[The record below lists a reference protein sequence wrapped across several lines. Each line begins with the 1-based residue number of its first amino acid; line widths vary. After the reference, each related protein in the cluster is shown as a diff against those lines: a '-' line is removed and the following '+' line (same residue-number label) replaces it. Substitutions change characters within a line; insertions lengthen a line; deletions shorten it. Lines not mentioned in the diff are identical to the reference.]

1 MPNNHDDSE
10 IMTVA
15 EVAAY
20 LQLAE
25 KTILRMA
32 QSGRIPAAKI
42 ASQWRFLRP
51 VVRDWV
57 AGQMQ
62 MEALQAPPRG
72 SALRASEVIRP
83 SLVTLSIRPGPKEQ
97 VLRELIVPA
106 AETGFAADP
115 DRLLASL
122 LERERMMTTA
132 VGHGVA
138 LPHPRRPL
146 GGMFAEPALVVGV
159 CREGTAFGAI
169 DDRLVHVLMLVC
181 STRDSIHLQLMATAA
196 WLAQSDRFADD
207 LCAVATVDEAL
218 AVMARHAERSAPG
231 AGRP

>member
-1 MPNNHDDSE
+1 MPNNHTDNE

-15 EVAAY
+15 EVAEY

-62 MEALQAPPRG
+62 MEAVETPATPRPL
-72 SALRASEVIRP
+72 ALRASEVVRP
-83 SLVTLSIRPGPKEQ
+83 SLITLSIRPGPKEQ
-97 VLRELIVPA
+97 VLRDLIAPA
-106 AETGFAADP
+106 VASRFATDP
-115 DRLLASL
+115 ERLLASL

-138 LPHPRRPL
+138 LPHPRRPMS
-146 GGMFAEPALVVGV
+146 GQFPEPALVVGV
-159 CREGTAFGAI
+159 CREGTTFGAI
-169 DDRLVHVLMLVC
+169 DDRLVHVLMLIL
-181 STRDSIHLQLMATAA
+181 SLIHI
-196 WLAQSDRFADD
+196 
-207 LCAVATVDEAL
+207 
-218 AVMARHAERSAPG
+218 
-231 AGRP
+231 

>member
-1 MPNNHDDSE
+1 
-10 IMTVA
+10 MTVA

-62 MEALQAPPRG
+62 MEAVEGSTVPRG
-72 SALRASEVIRP
+72 LALGPSEVVRP
-83 SLVTLSIRPGPKEQ
+83 SLITLSIRPGPKEQ
-97 VLRELIVPA
+97 VLRELIAPA
-106 AETGFAADP
+106 AESRFATDP
-115 DRLLASL
+115 ERLLGSL

-146 GGMFAEPALVVGV
+146 PGMFTEPALVVGV

-169 DDRLVHVLMLVC
+169 DDQLVHVLMLIC
-181 STRDSIHLQLMATAA
+181 STRDAIHLQLMAAAA
-196 WLAQSDRFADD
+196 WLAQSDGFAED
-207 LCAVATVDEAL
+207 LGAATTVDE
-218 AVMARHAERSAPG
+218 VMATIRRHDQGSAPPG
-231 AGRP
+231 GK

>member
-1 MPNNHDDSE
+1 
-10 IMTVA
+10 MTVA
-15 EVAAY
+15 EVAEY

-62 MEALQAPPRG
+62 MEATEVPASPRG
-72 SALRASEVIRP
+72 LALRASEVVRP
-83 SLVTLSIRPGPKEQ
+83 SLITLSIRPGPKEQ
-97 VLRELIVPA
+97 VLRELIAPA
-106 AETGFAADP
+106 VQTGFAADP

-132 VGHGVA
+132 IGHGVA

-146 GGMFAEPALVVGV
+146 GGMFPEPALVVGV

-169 DDRLVHVLMLVC
+169 DDRLVHVLMLIC

-196 WLAQSDRFADD
+196 WLAQSDRFVDD
-207 LCAVATVDEAL
+207 LCTVSTTDEA
-218 AVMARHAERSAPG
+218 AAAICRHAERPTPG
-231 AGRP
+231 ATQP